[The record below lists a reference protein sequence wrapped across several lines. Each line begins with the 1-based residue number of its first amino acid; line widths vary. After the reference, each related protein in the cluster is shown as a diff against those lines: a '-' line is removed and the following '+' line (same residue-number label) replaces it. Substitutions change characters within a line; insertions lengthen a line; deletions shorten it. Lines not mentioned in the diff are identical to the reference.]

1 MKIYTIAQRID
12 SVVDAALYVHAF
24 GDAAF
29 SKNSKC
35 TTALRAI
42 VDDIPLYGV
51 VPYSYKVDGVDSI
64 APGTKVY
71 TIQQVTTLNDG
82 TKVYSNFGPDTGY
95 LKKNKALKA
104 LKDLRAAN
112 PGARLALYSFKVDA
126 PAEVPVQEFTFNVAI
141 SARTQA
147 EADAL
152 FAQRYG
158 VAA

>member
-12 SVVDAALYVHAF
+12 SVIDAALYVHAF
-24 GDAAF
+24 GDAATT
-29 SKNSKC
+29 KNSK
-35 TTALRAI
+35 TTKALRAI
-42 VDDIPLYGV
+42 EDDTCTCDMV
-51 VPYSYKVDGVDSI
+51 VYSYKVDGVDSI
-64 APGTKVY
+64 APGSKVY

-95 LKKNKALKA
+95 IKKNKALKA

-112 PGARLALYSFKVDA
+112 PGVRLALYSFKVDV
-126 PAEVPVQEFTFNVAI
+126 PAEVPAQDFTFNVTI

>member
-12 SVVDAALYVHAF
+12 SVIDAALYVHAF

-29 SKNSKC
+29 SKNSKA
-35 TTALRAI
+35 TKALR
-42 VDDIPLYGV
+42 DDEHYEYGL

-64 APGTKVY
+64 EPGTKVY

-82 TKVYSNFGPDTGY
+82 TKAYSNFGPDTGY

-104 LKDLRAAN
+104 LRALRDSN
-112 PGARLALYSFKVDA
+112 PGVRLCLYSFKVDA
-126 PAEVPVQEFTFNVAI
+126 PQPREFMVTLTVPIVAN
-141 SARTQA
+141 SQA
-147 EADAL
+147 EAEAI
-152 FAQRYG
+152 AHRAYG

>member
-12 SVVDAALYVHAF
+12 SVIDAALYVHAF

-29 SKNSKC
+29 TKNSKC
-35 TTALRAI
+35 TTAKRAI
-42 VDDIPLYGV
+42 EDDNDVDLV
-51 VPYSYKVDGVDSI
+51 VFSYKVDDVDSI

-104 LKDLRAAN
+104 LADLRTTN
-112 PGARLALYSFKVDA
+112 PGVRLALYSFKVDV
-126 PAEVPVQEFTFNVAI
+126 PAELPMQDFGFVVSI

>member
-12 SVVDAALYVHAF
+12 SVIDAALYVHAF

-29 SKNSKC
+29 GKNGKC

-42 VDDIPLYGV
+42 EDDTLTCDMV
-51 VPYSYKVDGVDSI
+51 VYSYKVDGVDSI
-64 APGTKVY
+64 EPGTKVY

-82 TKVYSNFGPDTGY
+82 TKVYSNFGSDTGY

-104 LKDLRAAN
+104 LKALRVAN
-112 PGARLALYSFKVDA
+112 PGVRLALYSFKVDA
-126 PAEVPVQEFTFNVAI
+126 PAFVHVQNFTYTVTI
-141 SARTQA
+141 SARNQA

-152 FAQRYG
+152 FAQRLG